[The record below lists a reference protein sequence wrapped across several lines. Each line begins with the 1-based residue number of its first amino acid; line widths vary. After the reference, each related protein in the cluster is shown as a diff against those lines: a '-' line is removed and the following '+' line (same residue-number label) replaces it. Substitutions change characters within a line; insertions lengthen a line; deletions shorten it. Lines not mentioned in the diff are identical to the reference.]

1 MPKEKQLLYLPTYNY
16 SFYKYNKNTNHRKV
30 KYLKKK
36 KKDLKRATLIEA
48 CINGQC
54 TVKQV
59 ANALGLSERRVKQIK
74 KEVKENGVKSIQH
87 GNRGRKPKNTIS
99 NETKKKILELRSS
112 YQYELSNFKHF
123 QEILKERENIDISYS
138 ALYNILHNAG
148 IKSPKKHR
156 KSKLHHR
163 RKRKESEGMMLQA
176 DGTPFD
182 WFGNGEKYSLHGFVD
197 DATGKITGLYM
208 CKNECLLGYL
218 EVLRQTLENYG
229 IPISL
234 YPDKYSVFF
243 PPKKV
248 DDHVT
253 IEEQLN
259 GREKGITQFGRI
271 VEELGITMFPANSP
285 QAKGRIERL
294 WETLQSRLVTEFRI
308 NNITTMEQAN
318 TFLSN
323 YIDIYNSK
331 FAIEPLN
338 KNNVFL
344 KLPKKYNLDE
354 LLCVKFERTID
365 NAGVFSV
372 NNSKFQI
379 LDRSLPPKTKITV
392 YLSKKVGM
400 LAKIN
405 NKTYDVQPLELISKG
420 LIDTNSLDYH
430 QWLPDVVIELI
441 NEFYLKDAKAS

>member
-1 MPKEKQLLYLPTYNY
+1 MLKQ
-16 SFYKYNKNTNHRKV
+16 
-30 KYLKKK
+30 
-36 KKDLKRATLIEA
+36 KDLKRATLIEA

-59 ANALGLSERRVKQIK
+59 ATALGLSERRVKQIK
-74 KEVKENGVKSIQH
+74 KEVKEKGVKSIQH

-99 NETKKKILELRSS
+99 DETKKKILELRSS
-112 YQYELSNFKHF
+112 YEYEISNFKHF
-123 QEILKERENIDISYS
+123 QELLKERENIDISYS
-138 ALYNILHNAG
+138 ALYNILRNAG

-156 KSKLHHR
+156 KTKLHHR
-163 RKRKESEGMMLQA
+163 RKRKECEGMMLQA

-182 WFGNGEKYSLHGFVD
+182 WFGDGQMYSLHGFID

-218 EVLRQTLENYG
+218 EVLRQTLVNYG
-229 IPISL
+229 IPVSL

-248 DDHVT
+248 DDHIT

-271 VEELGITMFPANSP
+271 VEELGIDMFPASSP

-308 NNITTMEQAN
+308 NKIKNIDDAN
-318 TFLSN
+318 NFLIN
-323 YIDIYNSK
+323 YISKYNSK
-331 FAIEPLN
+331 FAVEPAS
-338 KNNVFL
+338 KKSVFL
-344 KLPKKYNLDE
+344 KLPKRYDLDE

-365 NAGVFSV
+365 NAGVFSL

-379 LDRSLPPKTKITV
+379 LDKGLPPKTKVQI
-392 YLSKKVGM
+392 YLSQKIGM
-400 LAKIN
+400 RVKSHNKI
-405 NKTYDVQPLELISKG
+405 YDVQPLELISKDY
-420 LIDTNSLDYH
+420 INNNSLDYH

-441 NEFYLKDAKAS
+441 NEYYLKDAKAS

>member
-1 MPKEKQLLYLPTYNY
+1 MLKQEEI
-16 SFYKYNKNTNHRKV
+16 
-30 KYLKKK
+30 
-36 KKDLKRATLIEA
+36 KRATLIEA

-59 ANALGLSERRVKQIK
+59 ADALGLSERRVKQIK
-74 KEVKENGVKSIQH
+74 KEVKENGVKSISH
-87 GNRGRKPKNTIS
+87 GNRGRKPKNTIP
-99 NETKKKILELRSS
+99 NDTRKKILELRSS
-112 YQYELSNFKHF
+112 YEYELSNFKHF
-123 QEILKERENIDISYS
+123 QELLKERENIDISYS

-182 WFGNGEKYSLHGFVD
+182 WFGNGEKYSLHGFID

-218 EVLRQTLENYG
+218 EVLRQTLENFG

-248 DDHVT
+248 NDHIT

-271 VEELGITMFPANSP
+271 VEELGISMFAASSP
-285 QAKGRIERL
+285 QAKGRVERL

-308 NNITTMEQAN
+308 NKIKTIEDAN
-318 TFLSN
+318 RFFPE
-323 YIDIYNSK
+323 YIKKYNSK
-331 FAIEPLN
+331 FAVDPIN
-338 KNNVFL
+338 KKTMFL

-354 LLCVKFERTID
+354 LLCVRLERIID
-365 NAGVFSV
+365 NAGVFSI

-379 LDRSLPPKTKITV
+379 MDKRLPPKTKIQI
-392 YLSKKVGM
+392 YLSEKFGM
-400 LAKIN
+400 IVKSN
-405 NKTYDVQPLELISKG
+405 NKVYDVQPLELISKD
-420 LIDTNSLDYH
+420 LIDNNSLDYH
-430 QWLPDVVIELI
+430 LWLPDVVIELI
-441 NEFYLKDAKAS
+441 NEFYLRDAKAS

>member
-1 MPKEKQLLYLPTYNY
+1 MSKQ
-16 SFYKYNKNTNHRKV
+16 
-30 KYLKKK
+30 
-36 KKDLKRATLIEA
+36 KDVKRATLIEA
-48 CINGQC
+48 CIKGQC

-59 ANALGLSERRVKQIK
+59 ATALGISERRVKQIK
-74 KEVKENGVKSIQH
+74 KEVKENGIKSIQH

-99 NETKKKILELRSS
+99 NETRKRILELRSS
-112 YQYELSNFKHF
+112 YEYEISNFKHF
-123 QEILKERENIDISYS
+123 QELLKERENIDISYS
-138 ALYNILHNAG
+138 ALYNILRNAG

-156 KSKLHHR
+156 KTKLHHR
-163 RKRKESEGMMLQA
+163 RKRKECEGMMLQA

-182 WFGNGEKYSLHGFVD
+182 WFGNGQKYSLHGFVD

-248 DDHVT
+248 NDHIT

-271 VEELGITMFPANSP
+271 VEELGIEMFPASSP

-294 WETLQSRLVTEFRI
+294 WETLQSRLTTEFRI
-308 NNITTMEQAN
+308 NNIKTIDEAN
-318 TFLSN
+318 TFLIT
-323 YIDIYNSK
+323 YIEKYNSK
-331 FAIEPLN
+331 FSIEASS
-338 KNNVFL
+338 KKSVFL
-344 KLPKKYNLDE
+344 KLPKRYNLDE
-354 LLCVKFERTID
+354 LLCVRFERTID
-365 NAGVFSV
+365 NAGVFSI

-379 LDRSLPPKTKITV
+379 MDKSLPPKTKVQI
-392 YLSKKVGM
+392 YISQKIGM
-400 LAKIN
+400 QVKSN
-405 NKTYDVQPLELISKG
+405 NKIYDVQPLELVSKDK
-420 LIDTNSLDYH
+420 IDNNSLDYH
-430 QWLPDVVIELI
+430 QWLANVVIELI
-441 NEFYLKDAKAS
+441 NEYYLKDAKAS

>member
-1 MPKEKQLLYLPTYNY
+1 M
-16 SFYKYNKNTNHRKV
+16 
-30 KYLKKK
+30 
-36 KKDLKRATLIEA
+36 
-48 CINGQC
+48 
-54 TVKQV
+54 
-59 ANALGLSERRVKQIK
+59 
-74 KEVKENGVKSIQH
+74 
-87 GNRGRKPKNTIS
+87 
-99 NETKKKILELRSS
+99 
-112 YQYELSNFKHF
+112 
-123 QEILKERENIDISYS
+123 
-138 ALYNILHNAG
+138 
-148 IKSPKKHR
+148 
-156 KSKLHHR
+156 
-163 RKRKESEGMMLQA
+163 
-176 DGTPFD
+176 
-182 WFGNGEKYSLHGFVD
+182 
-197 DATGKITGLYM
+197 
-208 CKNECLLGYL
+208 
-218 EVLRQTLENYG
+218 
-229 IPISL
+229 

-441 NEFYLKDAKAS
+441 KEFYLKDAKAS

>member
-1 MPKEKQLLYLPTYNY
+1 MLKQ
-16 SFYKYNKNTNHRKV
+16 
-30 KYLKKK
+30 
-36 KKDLKRATLIEA
+36 KDLKRATLIEA
-48 CINGQC
+48 CIKGEC
-54 TVKQV
+54 TIKQV

-99 NETKKKILELRSS
+99 DETRKRILELRSS
-112 YQYELSNFKHF
+112 YEYEISNFKHF
-123 QEILKERENIDISYS
+123 QELLRERENINISYS
-138 ALYNILHNAG
+138 ALYNILRNAG

-156 KSKLHHR
+156 KTKLHHR

-182 WFGNGEKYSLHGFVD
+182 WFGDGNQYSLHGFID

-218 EVLRQTLENYG
+218 EVLRQTIENYG

-248 DDHVT
+248 NDHIT
-253 IEEQLN
+253 LEEQLN

-271 VEELGITMFPANSP
+271 VEELGIEMFAASSP

-308 NNITTMEQAN
+308 NNIKSIDEAN
-318 TFLSN
+318 RFLIG
-323 YIDIYNSK
+323 YIEKYNSK
-331 FAIEPLN
+331 FSVTPISN
-338 KNNVFL
+338 KNVYL
-344 KLPKKYNLDE
+344 KLPKRYNLDE
-354 LLCVKFERTID
+354 LLCVRFERTID
-365 NAGVFSV
+365 NAGVFSI
-372 NNSKFQI
+372 NNSKFQVM
-379 LDRSLPPKTKITV
+379 DKYLPPKTKVQI
-392 YLSKKVGM
+392 YLSQKIGM
-400 LAKIN
+400 RVKCN
-405 NKTYDVQPLELISKG
+405 NKLYDVQPLEVISKD
-420 LIDTNSLDYH
+420 IVDNNSSNYH
-430 QWLPDVVIELI
+430 QWLPDVIIDLI
-441 NEFYLKDAKAS
+441 NEFYLRDAKAS

>member
-1 MPKEKQLLYLPTYNY
+1 MLKQKE
-16 SFYKYNKNTNHRKV
+16 
-30 KYLKKK
+30 
-36 KKDLKRATLIEA
+36 LKRVTLIEA
-48 CINGQC
+48 CIKGQC
-54 TVKQV
+54 TIKQV
-59 ANALGLSERRVKQIK
+59 ATALGLSERRVKQIK

-87 GNRGRKPKNTIS
+87 GNRGRKPKNAIS
-99 NETKKKILELRSS
+99 DETKKKILELRSS
-112 YQYELSNFKHF
+112 YEYELSNFKHF
-123 QEILKERENIDISYS
+123 QELLKERENIDISYS
-138 ALYNILHNAG
+138 ALYNILRNAG

-163 RKRKESEGMMLQA
+163 RKRKECEGMMLQA

-182 WFGNGEKYSLHGFVD
+182 WFSNGEKYSLHGFID

-218 EVLRQTLENYG
+218 EVLRQTLENFG

-259 GREKGITQFGRI
+259 GREKGVTQFGRI
-271 VEELGITMFPANSP
+271 VEELGIEMFPASSP

-308 NNITTMEQAN
+308 NNIKSIDEAN
-318 TFLSN
+318 KFLTD
-323 YIDIYNSK
+323 YIKKYNSQFSVSPTNPK
-331 FAIEPLN
+331 S
-338 KNNVFL
+338 VFL
-344 KLPKKYNLDE
+344 KLPKRYNLDE

-365 NAGVFSV
+365 NAGIFSL

-379 LDRSLPPKTKITV
+379 IDKSLPPKTKVQI
-392 YLSKKVGM
+392 YLSQKIGM
-400 LAKIN
+400 RVKAN
-405 NKTYDVQPLELISKG
+405 NKIYEVQPLELISKEK
-420 LIDTNSLDYH
+420 IDTNSLDYH
-430 QWLPDVVIELI
+430 KWLADVVIELI
-441 NEFYLKDAKAS
+441 NEFYLKDAKALHVNIV

>member
-1 MPKEKQLLYLPTYNY
+1 M
-16 SFYKYNKNTNHRKV
+16 
-30 KYLKKK
+30 LKP
-36 KKDLKRATLIEA
+36 KDLKRATLIEA
-48 CINGQC
+48 CIKGKC

-87 GNRGRKPKNTIS
+87 GNRGRKPKNTIPD
-99 NETKKKILELRSS
+99 ETRKRILELRSS
-112 YQYELSNFKHF
+112 YEYEISNFKHF
-123 QEILKERENIDISYS
+123 QELLKEHENIDISYS
-138 ALYNILHNAG
+138 ALYNILRNAG

-156 KSKLHHR
+156 KPKLHHR
-163 RKRKESEGMMLQA
+163 RKRKECEGMMLQA

-182 WFGNGEKYSLHGFVD
+182 WFETGQKYSLHGFVD

-229 IPISL
+229 IPISI

-248 DDHVT
+248 NDHIT
-253 IEEQLN
+253 LEEQLN

-271 VEELGITMFPANSP
+271 VEELGIEMFPASSP

-308 NNITTMEQAN
+308 NNIKNIDEAN
-318 TFLSN
+318 TFLIE
-323 YIDIYNSK
+323 YIEKYNSK
-331 FAIEPLN
+331 FAIEATN
-338 KNNVFL
+338 QKSVFL
-344 KLPKKYNLDE
+344 KLPKRYNLDE
-354 LLCVKFERTID
+354 LLSVRFERTID
-365 NAGVFSV
+365 NAGVFSI

-379 LDRSLPPKTKITV
+379 MDKRLPPKTKVQI
-392 YLSKKVGM
+392 YLSQKIGM
-400 LAKIN
+400 RVKSN
-405 NKTYDVQPLELISKG
+405 NKIYDVQPLELISKG
-420 LIDTNSLDYH
+420 KINNESLDYH
-430 QWLPDVVIELI
+430 QWLANVVINLI
-441 NEFYLKDAKAS
+441 NEYYLKDAKAS

>member
-1 MPKEKQLLYLPTYNY
+1 MLKQ
-16 SFYKYNKNTNHRKV
+16 
-30 KYLKKK
+30 
-36 KKDLKRATLIEA
+36 KDLKRVTLIEA
-48 CINGQC
+48 CIKGQC

-59 ANALGLSERRVKQIK
+59 ATALGLSERRVKQIK

-87 GNRGRKPKNTIS
+87 GNRGRKPKNTIPD
-99 NETKKKILELRSS
+99 ETRRKILELRNS
-112 YQYELSNFKHF
+112 YQYEMSNFKHF
-123 QEILKERENIDISYS
+123 QELLKERENIDISYS
-138 ALYNILHNAG
+138 ALYNILRKAG

-163 RKRKESEGMMLQA
+163 RKRKECEGMMLQA

-182 WFGNGEKYSLHGFVD
+182 WFNTGEKYSLHGFVD

-248 DDHVT
+248 DDHIT

-271 VEELGITMFPANSP
+271 VEELGIEMFAASSP

-308 NNITTMEQAN
+308 NNIKSIEQAN
-318 TFLSN
+318 TFLIG
-323 YIDIYNSK
+323 YIDKYNAQFAVTPTNSK
-331 FAIEPLN
+331 S
-338 KNNVFL
+338 VFL
-344 KLPKKYNLDE
+344 KLPKRYDLDE
-354 LLCVKFERTID
+354 LLCVKFERIID
-365 NAGVFSV
+365 NAGVFSI

-379 LDRSLPPKTKITV
+379 LDKSLPPKTKVQI
-392 YLSKKVGM
+392 YLSHKIGM
-400 LAKIN
+400 RVKSN
-405 NKTYDVQPLELISKG
+405 NKIYDVEPLELISKDK
-420 LIDTNSLDYH
+420 IDKNSLNYH
-430 QWLPDVVIELI
+430 QWLSNVVIDLI
-441 NEFYLKDAKAS
+441 NEIYLKDAKAS

>member
-1 MPKEKQLLYLPTYNY
+1 M
-16 SFYKYNKNTNHRKV
+16 
-30 KYLKKK
+30 
-36 KKDLKRATLIEA
+36 
-48 CINGQC
+48 
-54 TVKQV
+54 
-59 ANALGLSERRVKQIK
+59 
-74 KEVKENGVKSIQH
+74 
-87 GNRGRKPKNTIS
+87 
-99 NETKKKILELRSS
+99 
-112 YQYELSNFKHF
+112 
-123 QEILKERENIDISYS
+123 
-138 ALYNILHNAG
+138 
-148 IKSPKKHR
+148 
-156 KSKLHHR
+156 
-163 RKRKESEGMMLQA
+163 
-176 DGTPFD
+176 
-182 WFGNGEKYSLHGFVD
+182 
-197 DATGKITGLYM
+197 
-208 CKNECLLGYL
+208 
-218 EVLRQTLENYG
+218 
-229 IPISL
+229 
-234 YPDKYSVFF
+234 
-243 PPKKV
+243 
-248 DDHVT
+248 
-253 IEEQLN
+253 
-259 GREKGITQFGRI
+259 
-271 VEELGITMFPANSP
+271 
-285 QAKGRIERL
+285 
-294 WETLQSRLVTEFRI
+294 QSRLVTEYII
-308 NNITTMEQAN
+308 NNITTMDQAK

-323 YIDIYNSK
+323 YINIYNSK

>member
-1 MPKEKQLLYLPTYNY
+1 MLKQEEI
-16 SFYKYNKNTNHRKV
+16 
-30 KYLKKK
+30 
-36 KKDLKRATLIEA
+36 KRATLIEA

-59 ANALGLSERRVKQIK
+59 ADALGLSERRVKQIK
-74 KEVKENGVKSIQH
+74 KEVKENGVKSISH
-87 GNRGRKPKNTIS
+87 GNRGRKPKNTIP
-99 NETKKKILELRSS
+99 NDTRKKILELRSS
-112 YQYELSNFKHF
+112 YEYELSNFKHF
-123 QEILKERENIDISYS
+123 QELLKEREDIDISYS

-182 WFGNGEKYSLHGFVD
+182 WFGNGEKYSLHGFID

-218 EVLRQTLENYG
+218 EVLRQTLENFG

-248 DDHVT
+248 NDHIT

-271 VEELGITMFPANSP
+271 VEELGISMFAASSP
-285 QAKGRIERL
+285 QAKGRVERL

-308 NNITTMEQAN
+308 NKIKTIEDAN
-318 TFLSN
+318 RFFPE
-323 YIDIYNSK
+323 YIKKYNSK
-331 FAIEPLN
+331 FAVDPIN
-338 KNNVFL
+338 KKTMFL

-354 LLCVKFERTID
+354 LLCVRFERIID
-365 NAGVFSV
+365 NAGVFSI

-379 LDRSLPPKTKITV
+379 MDKRLPPKTKIQI
-392 YLSKKVGM
+392 YLSEKFGM
-400 LAKIN
+400 IVKSN
-405 NKTYDVQPLELISKG
+405 NKVYDVQPLELISKD
-420 LIDTNSLDYH
+420 LIDNNSLDYH
-430 QWLPDVVIELI
+430 LWLPDVVIELI
-441 NEFYLKDAKAS
+441 NEFYLRDAKAS

>member
-1 MPKEKQLLYLPTYNY
+1 MLKQKEI
-16 SFYKYNKNTNHRKV
+16 
-30 KYLKKK
+30 
-36 KKDLKRATLIEA
+36 KRATLIEA

-59 ANALGLSERRVKQIK
+59 ADALGISERRVKQIK
-74 KEVKENGVKSIQH
+74 KEVKEYGIKSIQH

-99 NETKKKILELRSS
+99 DETKKKILELRSS
-112 YQYELSNFKHF
+112 YEYELSNFKHF
-123 QEILKERENIDISYS
+123 QEILKERENINISYS

-182 WFGNGEKYSLHGFVD
+182 WFGSGEKYSLHGFVD

-248 DDHVT
+248 NDHVT

-308 NNITTMEQAN
+308 NKITTIEQAN
-318 TFLSN
+318 IFLSS

-331 FAIEPLN
+331 FAVKPLN
-338 KNNVFL
+338 KKTMFL

-365 NAGVFSV
+365 NAGVFSL

-379 LDRSLPPKTKITV
+379 LDRSLPPKTKIKI
-392 YLSKKVGM
+392 YLSQKNGIVVKS
-400 LAKIN
+400 N
-405 NKTYDVQPLELISKG
+405 NKTYDVQPLELLSKDS
-420 LIDTNSLDYH
+420 IDKNSLDYH
-430 QWLPDVVIELI
+430 QCLPDVVIQLI

>member
-1 MPKEKQLLYLPTYNY
+1 MLKQ
-16 SFYKYNKNTNHRKV
+16 
-30 KYLKKK
+30 
-36 KKDLKRATLIEA
+36 KDLKRATLIEA
-48 CINGQC
+48 CIKGQC
-54 TVKQV
+54 TIKQV
-59 ANALGLSERRVKQIK
+59 AAALGISERRVKQIK

-99 NETKKKILELRSS
+99 DKVRKTILELRSS
-112 YQYELSNFKHF
+112 YEYEISNFKHF
-123 QEILKERENIDISYS
+123 QEILEERENIKISYS
-138 ALYNILHNAG
+138 ALYNILRTAG
-148 IKSPKKHR
+148 IKSPKKHH
-156 KSKLHHR
+156 KSSLHHR
-163 RKRKESEGMMLQA
+163 RKRKECEGMMLQA

-182 WFGNGEKYSLHGFVD
+182 WFNNDEKYSLHGFID

-248 DDHVT
+248 DDHIT

-271 VEELGITMFPANSP
+271 VEELGIEMFPASSP

-308 NNITTMEQAN
+308 NKIKTMDEAN
-318 TFLSN
+318 KFLIE
-323 YIDIYNSK
+323 YIKIYNSK
-331 FAIEPLN
+331 FAVEPISSKSL
-338 KNNVFL
+338 FL
-344 KLPKKYNLDE
+344 KLPKRYNLDE

-365 NAGVFSV
+365 NAGVFSIK
-372 NNSKFQI
+372 NSKFQI
-379 LDRSLPPKTKITV
+379 TDKHLPPKTKVQI
-392 YLSKKVGM
+392 YLSQKIGMRVKV
-400 LAKIN
+400 N
-405 NKTYDVQPLELISKG
+405 NKIYDVQPLELISKDSLESNSLNYENVLPNV
-420 LIDTNSLDYH
+420 LID
-430 QWLPDVVIELI
+430 LI

>member
-1 MPKEKQLLYLPTYNY
+1 MLKQ
-16 SFYKYNKNTNHRKV
+16 
-30 KYLKKK
+30 
-36 KKDLKRATLIEA
+36 KDLKRATLIEA

-208 CKNECLLGYL
+208 CKNKCLLGYL

>member
-1 MPKEKQLLYLPTYNY
+1 M
-16 SFYKYNKNTNHRKV
+16 
-30 KYLKKK
+30 LKP
-36 KKDLKRATLIEA
+36 KDLKRATLIEA

-99 NETKKKILELRSS
+99 DETRKKILELRCS

-123 QEILKERENIDISYS
+123 QELLKERENIDISYS
-138 ALYNILHNAG
+138 ALYNILHKAG

-156 KSKLHHR
+156 KAKLHHR
-163 RKRKESEGMMLQA
+163 RKRKEAEGMMLQA

-182 WFGNGEKYSLHGFVD
+182 WFGTGEKYSIHGFVD

-218 EVLRQTLENYG
+218 EVLRQTLENHG

-234 YPDKYSVFF
+234 CPDKYSVFF

-248 DDHVT
+248 DDHLT

-271 VEELGITMFPANSP
+271 VEELGIAMFPAGSP

-294 WETLQSRLVTEFRI
+294 WETLQSRLITEFRI
-308 NNITTMEQAN
+308 NNITSMEQAN
-318 TFLSN
+318 AFLPQ
-323 YIDIYNSK
+323 YINIYNSK
-331 FAIEPLN
+331 FAIQPSNN
-338 KNNVFL
+338 KNVFL
-344 KLPKKYNLDE
+344 KLPKRYNLDE
-354 LLCVKFERTID
+354 LLCVRFERTID
-365 NAGVFSV
+365 NAGVFSIS
-372 NNSKFQI
+372 NSKFQLI
-379 LDRSLPPKTKITV
+379 DTNLPPKTRISV
-392 YLSKKVGM
+392 YLSQKLGM
-400 LAKIN
+400 FVKIN
-405 NKTYDVQPLELISKG
+405 NKIYDVLPLELISKDK
-420 LIDTNSLDYH
+420 IDNNSLDYH
-430 QWLPDVVIELI
+430 QWLPDVVINLI

>member
-1 MPKEKQLLYLPTYNY
+1 MLKQEEI
-16 SFYKYNKNTNHRKV
+16 
-30 KYLKKK
+30 
-36 KKDLKRATLIEA
+36 KRATLIEA
-48 CINGQC
+48 CIKGQC

-59 ANALGLSERRVKQIK
+59 ATALGLSERRVKQIK
-74 KEVKENGVKSIQH
+74 KEVKENGVKSIAH
-87 GNRGRKPKNTIS
+87 GNRGRKPKNTIPD
-99 NETKKKILELRSS
+99 ETRKRILELRSS
-112 YQYELSNFKHF
+112 YEYEISNFKHF
-123 QEILKERENIDISYS
+123 QELLKERENIDISYS
-138 ALYNILHNAG
+138 ALYNILHSAG

-156 KSKLHHR
+156 KTKLHHR
-163 RKRKESEGMMLQA
+163 RKRKECEGMMLQA

-182 WFGNGEKYSLHGFVD
+182 WFGNGERYSLHGFVD

-248 DDHVT
+248 NDHIT

-271 VEELGITMFPANSP
+271 IEELGIDMFPANSP

-308 NNITTMEQAN
+308 HNIKTIEDAN
-318 TFLSN
+318 SFLVQ
-323 YIDIYNSK
+323 YIQEYNSK
-331 FAIEPLN
+331 FAIEASS
-338 KNNVFL
+338 KKSVFL
-344 KLPKKYNLDE
+344 KLPKRYNLDE
-354 LLCVKFERTID
+354 LLCVRFERTID
-365 NAGVFSV
+365 NSGVFSIK
-372 NNSKFQI
+372 NSKFQI
-379 LDRSLPPKTKITV
+379 MDRNLPPKTKVQI
-392 YLSKKVGM
+392 YLSQKIGM
-400 LAKIN
+400 RVKSN
-405 NKTYDVQPLELISKG
+405 NKIYDVQPLELISKDK
-420 LIDTNSLDYH
+420 IDNNSLDYH
-430 QWLPDVVIELI
+430 QWLANVVIELI

>member
-1 MPKEKQLLYLPTYNY
+1 MLKQ
-16 SFYKYNKNTNHRKV
+16 
-30 KYLKKK
+30 
-36 KKDLKRATLIEA
+36 KDLKRATLIEA

-234 YPDKYSVFF
+234 YLDKYSVFF

>member
-1 MPKEKQLLYLPTYNY
+1 MLKQ
-16 SFYKYNKNTNHRKV
+16 
-30 KYLKKK
+30 
-36 KKDLKRATLIEA
+36 KDLKRATLIEA
-48 CINGQC
+48 CIKGQC

-59 ANALGLSERRVKQIK
+59 ATALGLSERRVKQIK

-99 NETKKKILELRSS
+99 DETRKRILELRSS
-112 YQYELSNFKHF
+112 YEYEISNFKHF
-123 QEILKERENIDISYS
+123 QELLKERENIDISYS
-138 ALYNILHNAG
+138 ALYHILRNAG
-148 IKSPKKHR
+148 IKSPKRHR
-156 KSKLHHR
+156 KTKLHHR
-163 RKRKESEGMMLQA
+163 RKRKECEGMMLQA

-182 WFGNGEKYSLHGFVD
+182 WFGNGQKYSLHGFVD

-248 DDHVT
+248 NDHIT

-259 GREKGITQFGRI
+259 GREKCITQFGRI
-271 VEELGITMFPANSP
+271 IEELGIEMFPASSP

-294 WETLQSRLVTEFRI
+294 WETLQSRLTTEFRI
-308 NNITTMEQAN
+308 NNIKTIDEAN
-318 TFLSN
+318 TFLIT
-323 YIDIYNSK
+323 YIEKYNSK
-331 FAIEPLN
+331 FSIEASS

-344 KLPKKYNLDE
+344 KLPKRYNLDE
-354 LLCVKFERTID
+354 LLCVRFERTID
-365 NAGVFSV
+365 NAGVFSI

-379 LDRSLPPKTKITV
+379 MDKSLPPKTKVQI
-392 YLSKKVGM
+392 YISQ
-400 LAKIN
+400 KIGIRVKSN
-405 NKTYDVQPLELISKG
+405 NKVYDVQPLELISKDK
-420 LIDTNSLDYH
+420 IDNNSLDYH
-430 QWLPDVVIELI
+430 QWLADVVIELI
-441 NEFYLKDAKAS
+441 NEYYLKDAKAS

>member
-1 MPKEKQLLYLPTYNY
+1 MLKQ
-16 SFYKYNKNTNHRKV
+16 
-30 KYLKKK
+30 
-36 KKDLKRATLIEA
+36 KDLKRATLIEA
-48 CINGQC
+48 CIKGQC

-59 ANALGLSERRVKQIK
+59 ATALGLSERRVKQIK

-99 NETKKKILELRSS
+99 DETRKRILELRSS
-112 YQYELSNFKHF
+112 YEYEISNFKHF
-123 QEILKERENIDISYS
+123 QELLKERENIDISYS
-138 ALYNILHNAG
+138 ALYNILRNAG
-148 IKSPKKHR
+148 IKSPKRHR
-156 KSKLHHR
+156 KTKLHHR
-163 RKRKESEGMMLQA
+163 RKRKECEGMMLQA

-182 WFGNGEKYSLHGFVD
+182 WFGNGQKYSLHGFVD

-248 DDHVT
+248 NDHIT

-271 VEELGITMFPANSP
+271 IEELGIEMFPASSP

-294 WETLQSRLVTEFRI
+294 WETLQSRLTTEFRI
-308 NNITTMEQAN
+308 NNIKTIDEAN
-318 TFLSN
+318 TFLIT
-323 YIDIYNSK
+323 YIEKYNSK
-331 FAIEPLN
+331 FSIEASS

-344 KLPKKYNLDE
+344 KLPKRYNLDE
-354 LLCVKFERTID
+354 LLCVRFERTID
-365 NAGVFSV
+365 NAGVFSI

-379 LDRSLPPKTKITV
+379 MDKSLPPKTKVQI
-392 YLSKKVGM
+392 YISQ
-400 LAKIN
+400 KIGIRVKSN
-405 NKTYDVQPLELISKG
+405 NKVYDVQPLELVSKDK
-420 LIDTNSLDYH
+420 IDNNSLDYH
-430 QWLPDVVIELI
+430 QWLADVVIELI
-441 NEFYLKDAKAS
+441 NEYYLKDAKAS

>member
-1 MPKEKQLLYLPTYNY
+1 MLKQ
-16 SFYKYNKNTNHRKV
+16 
-30 KYLKKK
+30 
-36 KKDLKRATLIEA
+36 KDLKRATLIEA
-48 CINGQC
+48 CIKGDC

-59 ANALGLSERRVKQIK
+59 ATALGLSERRVKQIK

-87 GNRGRKPKNTIS
+87 GNRGRKPKNTIPF
-99 NETKKKILELRSS
+99 ETRQKILELRSS
-112 YQYELSNFKHF
+112 YEYEISNFKHF
-123 QEILKERENIDISYS
+123 QELLKERENIDISYS
-138 ALYNILHNAG
+138 ALYNILRNAG

-156 KSKLHHR
+156 KAKLHHR
-163 RKRKESEGMMLQA
+163 RKRKECEGMMLQA

-182 WFGNGEKYSLHGFVD
+182 WFGDGQKYSLHGFID

-248 DDHVT
+248 NDHVT
-253 IEEQLN
+253 LEEQLN

-271 VEELGITMFPANSP
+271 VEELGIEMFPASSP

-308 NNITTMEQAN
+308 HHITTMDEAN
-318 TFLSN
+318 TFLLK
-323 YIDIYNSK
+323 YIQRYNSK
-331 FAIEPLN
+331 FAVEATS
-338 KNNVFL
+338 KKVVFL

-354 LLCVKFERTID
+354 LLCVRFDRTID
-365 NAGVFSV
+365 NAGVFSI

-379 LDRSLPPKTKITV
+379 MDKYLPPKTKVQI
-392 YLSKKVGM
+392 YLSQKIGM
-400 LAKIN
+400 RVKSN
-405 NKTYDVQPLELISKG
+405 NKVYDVQPLELISK
-420 LIDTNSLDYH
+420 DKVDNDSLNYH
-430 QWLPDVVIELI
+430 QWLSDVVIELI
-441 NEFYLKDAKAS
+441 NEYYLKDAKAS

>member
-1 MPKEKQLLYLPTYNY
+1 MLKQ
-16 SFYKYNKNTNHRKV
+16 
-30 KYLKKK
+30 
-36 KKDLKRATLIEA
+36 KDLKRATLIEA

-59 ANALGLSERRVKQIK
+59 ATALGLSERRVKQIK

-99 NETKKKILELRSS
+99 DETRKRILELRSS
-112 YQYELSNFKHF
+112 YEYEISNFKHF
-123 QEILKERENIDISYS
+123 QELLKERENIDISYS
-138 ALYNILHNAG
+138 ALYHILRNAG
-148 IKSPKKHR
+148 IKSPKRHR
-156 KSKLHHR
+156 KTKLHHR
-163 RKRKESEGMMLQA
+163 RKRKECEGMMLQA

-182 WFGNGEKYSLHGFVD
+182 WFGDERKYSLHGFID

-229 IPISL
+229 IPVSL

-248 DDHVT
+248 NDHIT

-271 VEELGITMFPANSP
+271 VEELGIEMFPASSP

-294 WETLQSRLVTEFRI
+294 WETLQSRLTTEFRI
-308 NNITTMEQAN
+308 NNIKTIDEAN
-318 TFLSN
+318 TFLIT
-323 YIDIYNSK
+323 YIEKYNSK
-331 FAIEPLN
+331 FSIEASS

-344 KLPKKYNLDE
+344 KLPKRYNLDE
-354 LLCVKFERTID
+354 LLCVRFERTID
-365 NAGVFSV
+365 NAGVFSI

-379 LDRSLPPKTKITV
+379 MDKSLPPKTKVQI
-392 YLSKKVGM
+392 YISQ
-400 LAKIN
+400 KIGILVKSN
-405 NKTYDVQPLELISKG
+405 NKVYDVQPLELISKDK
-420 LIDTNSLDYH
+420 IDNNSLDYH
-430 QWLPDVVIELI
+430 QWLADVVIELI
-441 NEFYLKDAKAS
+441 NEYYLKDAKAS

>member
-1 MPKEKQLLYLPTYNY
+1 MLKQKEI
-16 SFYKYNKNTNHRKV
+16 
-30 KYLKKK
+30 
-36 KKDLKRATLIEA
+36 KRATLIEA
-48 CINGQC
+48 CIKGQC
-54 TVKQV
+54 TIKQV
-59 ANALGLSERRVKQIK
+59 AVALGLSERRVKQIK

-99 NETKKKILELRSS
+99 NEVKNKILELRRS
-112 YQYELSNFKHF
+112 YEYEISNFKHF
-123 QEILKERENIDISYS
+123 QELLKERENIDISYS
-138 ALYNILHNAG
+138 ALYNILRSAG

-163 RKRKESEGMMLQA
+163 RKRKECEGMMLQA

-182 WFGNGEKYSLHGFVD
+182 WFGTGEQYSLHGFID

-248 DDHVT
+248 DDHIT

-271 VEELGITMFPANSP
+271 VEELGIDMFPANSP

-308 NNITTMEQAN
+308 NNITTIESAN
-318 TFLSN
+318 EFFNS
-323 YIDIYNSK
+323 YIPKYNEKFSVTPSNSK
-331 FAIEPLN
+331 S
-338 KNNVFL
+338 VYL
-344 KLPKKYNLDE
+344 KLPKRYNLDE

-365 NAGVFSV
+365 NAGVFSL
-372 NNSKFQI
+372 NNSKFQV
-379 LDRSLPPKTKITV
+379 LDKSLPPKTKVQI
-392 YLSKKVGM
+392 YLSQKIGM
-400 LAKIN
+400 RVKSN
-405 NKTYDVQPLELISKG
+405 NKILDVEPLEIISNDNKDKKT
-420 LIDTNSLDYH
+420 LEYH
-430 QWLPDVVIELI
+430 VCLADVVIKLI
-441 NEFYLKDAKAS
+441 NDFYLKDAKAS

>member
-1 MPKEKQLLYLPTYNY
+1 MYKNRKY
-16 SFYKYNKNTNHRKV
+16 SNNRKV
-30 KYLKKK
+30 EYLMLKQ
-36 KKDLKRATLIEA
+36 KDLKRATLIEA
-48 CINGQC
+48 CIKGQC

-59 ANALGLSERRVKQIK
+59 ATALGLSERRVKQIK

-99 NETKKKILELRSS
+99 DETRKRILELRSS
-112 YQYELSNFKHF
+112 YEYEISNFKHF
-123 QEILKERENIDISYS
+123 QELLKERENIDISYS
-138 ALYNILHNAG
+138 ALYHILRNAG
-148 IKSPKKHR
+148 IKSPKRHR
-156 KSKLHHR
+156 KTKLHHR
-163 RKRKESEGMMLQA
+163 RKRKECEGMMLQA

-182 WFGNGEKYSLHGFVD
+182 WFGNGQKYSLHGFVD

-248 DDHVT
+248 NDHIT

-271 VEELGITMFPANSP
+271 IEELGIEMFPASSP

-294 WETLQSRLVTEFRI
+294 WETLQSRLTTEFRI
-308 NNITTMEQAN
+308 NNIKTIDEAN
-318 TFLSN
+318 TFLIT
-323 YIDIYNSK
+323 YIEKYNSK
-331 FAIEPLN
+331 FSIEASS

-344 KLPKKYNLDE
+344 KLPKRYNLDE
-354 LLCVKFERTID
+354 LLCVRFERTID
-365 NAGVFSV
+365 NAGVFSI

-379 LDRSLPPKTKITV
+379 MDKSLPPKTKVQI
-392 YLSKKVGM
+392 YISQ
-400 LAKIN
+400 KIGIRVKSN
-405 NKTYDVQPLELISKG
+405 NKVYDVQPLELISKDK
-420 LIDTNSLDYH
+420 IDNNSLDYH
-430 QWLPDVVIELI
+430 QWLADVVIELI
-441 NEFYLKDAKAS
+441 NEYYLKDAKAS